1 MISAGDFRN
10 GVTFEEDGNVLQV
23 IEFQH
28 VKPGKG
34 AAFVRTKT
42 KNVITGSVVEKSYNP
57 SAKYPTAFIERKDM
71 EYSYNDGDLY
81 YFMDSETFEEE
92 VYTGEDTAITAVYK
106 GETGYVVETEVD
118 GYADKITVWVGV
130 KSDGY
135 VTGITVRDLDETP
148 GLGRKT
154 ASDVD
159 FLLQFLRGTGASAVG
174 EDIDSVTGATV
185 SSKAVTKA
193 VNSAVGFVT
202 GADVSSGA
210 TEWGG

>member
-1 MISAGDFRN
+1 MNLKQIWKPLLALVLACGVLLGLSA
-10 GVTFEEDGNVLQV
+10 VLQPV
-23 IEFQH
+23 AQ
-28 VKPGKG
+28 
-34 AAFVRTKT
+34 
-42 KNVITGSVVEKSYNP
+42 
-57 SAKYPTAFIERKDM
+57 AKQQEHDRMVMGY
-71 EYSYNDGDLY
+71 LL
-81 YFMDSETFEEE
+81 MDSETFEEE
-92 VYTGEDTAITAVYK
+92 AYTGEDTAITAVYK

-118 GYADKITVWVGV
+118 GYADKMTLWVGV
-130 KSDGY
+130 KNDGY

-159 FLLQFLRGTGASAVG
+159 FLLQFLRGTGTSAVG
-174 EDIDSVTGATV
+174 EDIDAVTGATV